1 MKRNVDQV
9 FNVPVRYDVKE
20 QREIV
25 AKVTLDW
32 RQMREIVE
40 NFFNYMCYE
49 ERMMWIRKNVKKPRQ
64 LTPQEQRKIDLWEK
78 TRKLRRAK
86 EI

>member
-1 MKRNVDQV
+1 MSNDQV

-49 ERMMWIRKNVKKPRQ
+49 ERMMWIHQNVKK
-64 LTPQEQRKIDLWEK
+64 KHDS
-78 TRKLRRAK
+78 
-86 EI
+86 